1 MWLINTK
8 KMFIMSRRSGA
19 AWKRIETSFRLA
31 LKKSFPQLTILDK
44 KDISIQ
50 FKENI
55 IVRSELMNEG

>member
-1 MWLINTK
+1 
-8 KMFIMSRRSGA
+8 MFIMSRRSGA

-31 LKKSFPQLTILDK
+31 LKKSFPQLTILDE
-44 KDISIQ
+44 KDIRIQ